1 MNNWRNLIDSIA
13 SRGGSI
19 LILLLS
25 TIVMGIMLVH
35 IMHHGDS
42 GESASLIRNSFAAFS
57 GALLMAL
64 TTTAKANG
72 KNGSGS
78 ENPTQE
84 IPK

>member
-1 MNNWRNLIDSIA
+1 MNAWRDLVDSVA

-19 LILLLS
+19 VILLLC
-25 TIVMGIMLVH
+25 TVVMGVMLVH
-35 IMHHGDS
+35 IMHHGDT